1 MFLII
6 VLSVY
11 VPYCSSDW
19 YTGTRDASELTQ
31 NRDFHGHFIIQA
43 LVRDLLDKTEISA
56 AEKVVL
62 MGGSAGAIGTEANC
76 DFVAEQ
82 LHAVNPSIEVLCVS
96 DSGSLYPL
104 HTHTNLCYPDL
115 LELACYAM
123 WSSRLD
129 QSCLEETDKLNCVT
143 ATTSYQYIQTPIM
156 FLMSSED
163 TVIRMCYESDEEFW
177 QTWRQELA
185 SVARRI
191 SQDRQDVGM
200 FLASCPFHQALFYNA
215 SYSEMSVRML
225 DSEDQQDSAVL
236 RDVLLSFLNRQH
248 PYQAVDD
255 INTTN
260 QNCTNTNIRSNIKH

>member
-1 MFLII
+1 MA
-6 VLSVY
+6 VY

-19 YTGTRDASELTQ
+19 YTGTRAASELTQ

-43 LVRDLLDKTEISA
+43 LVWDLLNKTEISA
-56 AEKVVL
+56 AEQVVL

-82 LHAVNPSIEVLCVS
+82 LQAVNPSIEVLCVS

-104 HTHTNLCYPDL
+104 HSHTELCYPGL
-115 LELACYAM
+115 LELACYEM
-123 WSSRLD
+123 WGGRLD
-129 QSCLEETDKLNCVT
+129 QSCLQQTSKQNCVT
-143 ATTSYQYIQTPIM
+143 ATTSYQYITTPIL

-177 QTWRQELA
+177 QSWREELA

-191 SQDRQDVGM
+191 CQDRQDVGM

-215 SYSEMSVRML
+215 SYSEMAVRLL
-225 DSEDQQDSAVL
+225 DSENQQDSAVL
-236 RDVLLSFLNRQH
+236 RDVLLSFVNRQH

-255 INTTN
+255 INTRN
-260 QNCTNTNIRSNIKH
+260 ENCTNTNTLLSNSKHSNEII